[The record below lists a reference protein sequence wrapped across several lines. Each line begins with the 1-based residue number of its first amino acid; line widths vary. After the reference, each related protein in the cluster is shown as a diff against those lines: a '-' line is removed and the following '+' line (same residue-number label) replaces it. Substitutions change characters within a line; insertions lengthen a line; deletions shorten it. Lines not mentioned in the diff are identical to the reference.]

1 MTLKLVL
8 FDIDGTLLNSGGVSR
23 ESKAL
28 ATEDLYGTAGNLR
41 TVHIGGKTDLG
52 LLTDTL
58 GAHGYQ
64 PEQLKQAMGTFE
76 AQYAKRMS
84 EIIDD
89 YTVQSLPGAHE
100 IVAKLRQ
107 REDVLLGIVTGNASL
122 TTPIKLRA
130 GGFDPDWF
138 PVVAYGSESANRNDL
153 PKLALKRAQALTGLT
168 ITPEHVWIIG
178 DTVLDVEAARAVGG
192 NVVIVLTGF
201 EDHEELLAAGPDIVL
216 NDLTEFEERVTI

>member
-58 GAHGYQ
+58 GTHGYQ
-64 PEQLKQAMGTFE
+64 PGQLKAEMGAFE
-76 AQYAKRMS
+76 IQYAKRMS

-100 IVAKLRQ
+100 IVEKMRQ

-122 TTPIKLRA
+122 TTPIKLQA
-130 GGFDPDWF
+130 AGFDPDWF
-138 PVVAYGSESANRNDL
+138 PIVAYGSESANRNDL
-153 PKLALKRAQALTGLT
+153 PKLAQQRAEALTGDSFAGEQ
-168 ITPEHVWIIG
+168 IWIIG

-192 NVVIVLTGF
+192 HVVIVLTGF
-201 EDHEELLAAGPDIVL
+201 EDHDELIAANPDIVL
-216 NDLTEFEERVTI
+216 NDLTEFDARVTI